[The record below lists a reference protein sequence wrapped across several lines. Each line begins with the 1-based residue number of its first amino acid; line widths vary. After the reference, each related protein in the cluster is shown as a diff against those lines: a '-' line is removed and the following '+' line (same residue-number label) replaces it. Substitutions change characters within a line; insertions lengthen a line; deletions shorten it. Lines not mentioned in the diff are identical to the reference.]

1 MLNCCDHFVT
11 FYVLRMTSNLTQLIV
26 IRVFVFSCSCVICLF
41 VRACF
46 FVFFFAFFYWFVG
59 ARVVHYLFVVFC
71 ESDARVVSLSCGV
84 GICVAVENRNP

>member
-26 IRVFVFSCSCVICLF
+26 IRVFVSCSCVILLF

-46 FVFFFAFFYWFVG
+46 FVFFALFDWFVG
-59 ARVVHYLFVVFC
+59 ARVVHYLFVVLC

-84 GICVAVENRNP
+84 GICVAVESRNP